1 MKFIL
6 VIYIFAGAW
15 AKGDSVAVQAVPMP
29 TQQVCEAAGR
39 QAETLVKGSAKE
51 YRYACLKAD

>member
-1 MKFIL
+1 MKFLL
-6 VIYIFAGAW
+6 VIYIFAGSW
-15 AKGDSVAVQAVPMP
+15 AKGDSVALQVAPMP

-51 YRYACLKAD
+51 YRFVCLKAD